1 VRGPYN
7 PFIVGAGLFVSQEGT
22 LSSTGGGGGG
32 VSSIL
37 AGNGISVSSATG
49 NVTVSNI
56 GVNAITAGSGISL
69 SGTPQNV
76 IINSLATGTVTSI
89 FTGTGLQGGPISI
102 SGTISLANTTVT
114 AGTYTNATVTVNAQ
128 GQITNAANGTVVGSV
143 TGVPPINVTAGT
155 TPVVSI
161 NAASTTGPGAVQ
173 LSDAVNSNSSAFA
186 ATSLAVKTAYD
197 IAIQAIPKS
206 CVTGQGALITGTAA
220 STPVALPLGTD
231 GYVLTACTACATGL
245 YWASVPTPP
254 VVAPNYGSFLGATS
268 QTITTAGTPQPVE
281 VPTTVAANNF
291 SIVNNSEITAA
302 VAGTYNLQFSIQ
314 LLANPGGGG
323 DVEIWLAKNGSAVP
337 ETNTRFH
344 IKNTNEAEFA
354 ALNYVESLAA
364 GDFLQLF
371 WSTGDADNFL
381 YGEVGPTALGGPGIP
396 AAIITIVPVG
406 A

>member
-1 VRGPYN
+1 
-7 PFIVGAGLFVSQEGT
+7 
-22 LSSTGGGGGG
+22 
-32 VSSIL
+32 
-37 AGNGISVSSATG
+37 
-49 NVTVSNI
+49 
-56 GVNAITAGSGISL
+56 
-69 SGTPQNV
+69 
-76 IINSLATGTVTSI
+76 
-89 FTGTGLQGGPISI
+89 
-102 SGTISLANTTVT
+102 
-114 AGTYTNATVTVNAQ
+114 
-128 GQITNAANGTVVGSV
+128 
-143 TGVPPINVTAGT
+143 
-155 TPVVSI
+155 
-161 NAASTTGPGAVQ
+161 
-173 LSDAVNSNSSAFA
+173 
-186 ATSLAVKTAYD
+186 
-197 IAIQAIPKS
+197 
-206 CVTGQGALITGTAA
+206 
-220 STPVALPLGTD
+220 
-231 GYVLTACTACATGL
+231 
-245 YWASVPTPP
+245 
-254 VVAPNYGSFLGATS
+254 
-268 QTITTAGTPQPVE
+268 